1 MYIINPL
8 KKKGMQ
14 LSNVTST
21 HPPITE
27 RINILRSMTH
37 GVNFANYQ
45 NAFNTVKGKTSAL
58 IPQSGL
64 TDSSKIGLRSS
75 EFLQPTLES
84 DKQVK
89 RNVGDLMMKLNDFFF
104 INCTCGIKIKVPP
117 DYKDNSITCPKCGRI
132 HNISK

>member
-14 LSNVTST
+14 ISNLSST

-27 RINILRSMTH
+27 RINILRSMTQ

-45 NAFNTVKGKTSAL
+45 NAFNSVKGKTSGL

-64 TDSSKIGLRSS
+64 TDSSNIGLRSS
-75 EFLQPTLES
+75 DLSQTSFGT

-89 RNVGDLMMKLNDFFF
+89 REVGDLMMKLNDFFF

-117 DYKDNSITCPKCGRI
+117 DFKSNSISCPKCGRI
-132 HNISK
+132 HNISH